1 MLKVKAE
8 KIEEDVKPA
17 ITKPEDDVVIGIDL
31 GTTFSCVAVAVNGDI
46 EIIANDQN
54 KRTTPSSVAFS
65 AVNSDRLIGEAAKNQ
80 AAQNPLR
87 TVFDVKR
94 LIGKKFENPVV
105 QKDIKYL
112 PYKVVNS
119 DGRAYVELELKPGSG
134 EFKAFSPEEIS
145 AMVLG
150 KMKETAESF
159 LRKPVSRAV
168 VTVPAY
174 FNDAQRE
181 ATKNA
186 GTIAGLDVV
195 QIINEPTAAA
205 IAYGFQ
211 KDKIPLK
218 GKGKRKRTPPKPKS
232 KILVYDLGG
241 GTFDVS
247 VLEVHGREFR
257 VLAVGGDTHLG
268 GGDFDRRVMEYF
280 VDLIKRKHNGRD
292 ISGDSRAL
300 ARLRKECE
308 RAKRALSNQ
317 SQVTLQIESFLDG
330 ETNFS
335 EPLSRAKFDDL
346 NMDLFKTTM
355 DIVKTTLEDGK
366 VKISE
371 VDEIVLVGGSTRI
384 VKVREMLKE
393 LFNGKEP
400 NNGVNPDEAVAFGAA
415 VLAAKLS
422 GQADHSAQYGNV
434 TLIDVIPLSLGMEV
448 IGGLN
453 CIIIPKNTVIPV
465 KRSGTFYTVKDWQTR
480 VFNKVVQGDRPLTK
494 DCIELGRFY
503 LDGITPA
510 LRGVTIID
518 RTLEVDVNGILTVT
532 AKERRPGAEP
542 KSLTIIDYKGFLT
555 QAEIERMT
563 REAKMMSEEDAIAK
577 ERVKAMNDLEKYIYD
592 VKTIIGNS
600 EIGNMM
606 SSDDRTML
614 ESAIQE
620 DSLWLDVNKHSTK
633 EVYDEKKKELGDL
646 LNSIVTKVHNNS

>member
-1 MLKVKAE
+1 MRKSE
-8 KIEEDVKPA
+8 KEFEQS
-17 ITKPEDDVVIGIDL
+17 E
-31 GTTFSCVAVAVNGDI
+31 
-46 EIIANDQN
+46 
-54 KRTTPSSVAFS
+54 PSYA
-65 AVNSDRLIGEAAKNQ
+65 
-80 AAQNPLR
+80 
-87 TVFDVKR
+87 
-94 LIGKKFENPVV
+94 
-105 QKDIKYL
+105 
-112 PYKVVNS
+112 
-119 DGRAYVELELKPGSG
+119 
-134 EFKAFSPEEIS
+134 
-145 AMVLG
+145 
-150 KMKETAESF
+150 
-159 LRKPVSRAV
+159 
-168 VTVPAY
+168 
-174 FNDAQRE
+174 
-181 ATKNA
+181 
-186 GTIAGLDVV
+186 
-195 QIINEPTAAA
+195 
-205 IAYGFQ
+205 
-211 KDKIPLK
+211 
-218 GKGKRKRTPPKPKS
+218 
-232 KILVYDLGG
+232 
-241 GTFDVS
+241 
-247 VLEVHGREFR
+247 
-257 VLAVGGDTHLG
+257 
-268 GGDFDRRVMEYF
+268 
-280 VDLIKRKHNGRD
+280 
-292 ISGDSRAL
+292 
-300 ARLRKECE
+300 
-308 RAKRALSNQ
+308 
-317 SQVTLQIESFLDG
+317 QIESFLDG
-330 ETNFS
+330 VIDFS
-335 EPLSRAKFDDL
+335 ETLSRAKFDDL

-422 GQADHSAQYGNV
+422 GQPHHSAQYGNV